1 MSCSK
6 LTTRTLDH
14 CAEYCLER
22 PQQAISVSFEQT
34 EHNIQQTNPFPTTVL
49 LVYPLKTSENFW
61 ISDVFKGAKKE
72 KSDMK

>member
-1 MSCSK
+1 MTCSN
-6 LTTRTLDH
+6 LSTRTLYH
-14 CAEYCLER
+14 CAEYCPEKL
-22 PQQAISVSFEQT
+22 QQAISVNVGQT
-34 EHNIQQTNPFPTTVL
+34 EHNIQQTNPFPTTAL